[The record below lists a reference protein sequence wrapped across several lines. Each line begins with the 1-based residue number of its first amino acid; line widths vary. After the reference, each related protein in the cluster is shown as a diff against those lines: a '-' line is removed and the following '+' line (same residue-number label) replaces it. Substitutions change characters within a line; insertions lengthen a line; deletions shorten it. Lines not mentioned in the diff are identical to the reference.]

1 MMTCDDATL
10 ERLVLHRVGNK
21 ANNESLHLSKAPYIL
36 NSDISSV
43 LLKYFTH
50 PFKGS
55 QYYVFSNERGFSNN
69 KVYNAVSDIFANPAD
84 NLYSSSCEIATHL
97 FDVSLHP
104 NIKAGE
110 LYVTYLQNCYLDGEI
125 LDAVG
130 IFKSETRQTYLKI
143 YPEKEDTFSIESD
156 EGIDINKLDKGCLVF
171 NKEKEEGYVVAIVDT
186 ISRGNEAVYWT
197 DDFLSLMQR
206 QDSYFKTD
214 NMLNI
219 CKNFVTE
226 YLPQEYEMTRIDQA
240 DLLNRNQE
248 FFKENKNF
256 DTDMYSEKVFGDDE
270 FSEQFR
276 KFKQAYENENGMQLQ
291 DNFIM
296 NDEALKRASRY
307 LRSVIKLDK
316 NFTIYIHGKRDRVE
330 VGEDEEKG
338 LRYYKFYFDKES

>member
-1 MMTCDDATL
+1 MTCDDATI
-10 ERLVLHRVGNK
+10 EKLVLHRVGNK
-21 ANNESLHLSKAPYIL
+21 ANNESLHLSKAPYVL
-36 NSDISSV
+36 NTDISSV
-43 LLKYFTH
+43 LLKYFTS

-55 QYYVFSNERGFSNN
+55 QYYVFSDERGFNNN
-69 KVYNAVSDIFANPAD
+69 KIYTSVRDIFDNPEE
-84 NLYSSSCEIATHL
+84 NLYSASCDIARHL

-110 LYVTYLQNCYLDGEI
+110 LYVTYLKNCYLDGEI

-143 YPEKEDTFSIESD
+143 YPKQEDFSIESD

-171 NKEKEEGYVVAIVDT
+171 NKEGENGYIVAIVDA
-186 ISRGNEAVYWT
+186 ISRGNEAVYWV
-197 DDFLSLMQR
+197 DEFLNLMQR

-226 YLPQEYEMTRIDQA
+226 YLPQEYEMTRMDQA

-256 DTDMYSEKVFGDDE
+256 DTDAYSEKVFGDDE
-270 FSEQFR
+270 FSDQFR
-276 KFKQAYENENGMQLQ
+276 KYKQMYENENGLQLQ
-291 DNFIM
+291 GNFIM
-296 NDEALKRASRY
+296 NEDALKRASRY

-316 NFTIYIHGKRDRVE
+316 NFTVYIHGKRDRVE
-330 VGEDEEKG
+330 TGEDEEKG
-338 LRYYKFYFDKES
+338 LRYYKFYFDKEA

>member
-1 MMTCDDATL
+1 MMTCDDATIDK
-10 ERLVLHRVGNK
+10 LVLHRVGNK

-43 LLKYFTH
+43 LLKYFTT

-55 QYYVFSNERGFSNN
+55 QYYVFSDERGFNNN
-69 KVYNAVSDIFANPAD
+69 KIYTAVSQIFENPDD
-84 NLYSSSCEIATHL
+84 NLYSASCDIATHL

-110 LYVTYLQNCYLDGEI
+110 VYVTYLKNCYLDGEI
-125 LDAVG
+125 LDAIG

-143 YPEKEDTFSIESD
+143 YPQGDDFSIESD
-156 EGIDINKLDKGCLVF
+156 DGIDINKLDKGCLIF
-171 NKEKEEGYVVAIVDT
+171 NKDQEEGYVVSVVDT
-186 ISRGNEAVYWT
+186 TSRGNEAVYWV
-197 DDFLSLMQR
+197 DDFLNLMQR

-214 NMLNI
+214 NRLNI

-226 YLPQEYEMTRIDQA
+226 YLPQEYEMTRMDQA

-256 DTDMYSEKVFGDDE
+256 DTDSYSEKVFGDDE
-270 FSEQFR
+270 FSEQFK
-276 KFKQAYENENGMQLQ
+276 KFKRQYEDEYGMNLQ

-296 NDEALKRASRY
+296 NEEAMKKASRY

-316 NFTIYIHGKRDRVE
+316 NFTVYIHGKRDRVE
-330 VGEDEEKG
+330 TGEDEEKG